1 MLDQGHWLF
10 YCNRKGNTYWTETAF
25 SFRKVSHSSS
35 AFPKVNR
42 QIWIMFPYSNMLLY
56 TYTLK
61 ILCNFTALKLKKN
74 EQIVNKRIT
83 FAILINILIL
93 NSKLHTFY
101 WNRNCSF
108 CFIMSVQSKHL
119 RILLCLFFKKKNVGF
134 LPPKEKI
141 FSMERKRLRDHTKTF
156 CPKMLA
162 TASCNLTAIR
172 IVVQLP
178 SLISV
183 ACSLSSKSIVSF
195 ICNAHKWF
203 FKK

>member
-1 MLDQGHWLF
+1 
-10 YCNRKGNTYWTETAF
+10 
-25 SFRKVSHSSS
+25 
-35 AFPKVNR
+35 
-42 QIWIMFPYSNMLLY
+42 MFPYSNMLLY

-61 ILCNFTALKLKKN
+61 ILCNFTALKLKKKWTDSQWEDN
-74 EQIVNKRIT
+74 ICHSNKHFDIKFKIT
-83 FAILINILIL
+83 
-93 NSKLHTFY
+93 HFY

-108 CFIMSVQSKHL
+108 CFIMSVQSKHFW
-119 RILLCLFFKKKNVGF
+119 ILLFFFFKKKNVGF

-141 FSMERKRLRDHTKTF
+141 FSTERKRLRDHTKTF

-162 TASCNLTAIR
+162 TTSCNLTAIR

-183 ACSLSSKSIVSF
+183 ARSLSSKSIVSF

-203 FKK
+203 F

>member
-1 MLDQGHWLF
+1 
-10 YCNRKGNTYWTETAF
+10 
-25 SFRKVSHSSS
+25 
-35 AFPKVNR
+35 
-42 QIWIMFPYSNMLLY
+42 MFPYSNMLLY

-74 EQIVNKRIT
+74 EQIVNEKIT

-93 NSKLHTFY
+93 NSKLHTFTGTETVHFVSSCQFKVNIFGFY
-101 WNRNCSF
+101 
-108 CFIMSVQSKHL
+108 L
-119 RILLCLFFKKKNVGF
+119 LFFFLVRKKNVGF

-141 FSMERKRLRDHTKTF
+141 FSTERKRLRDHTKTF

-162 TASCNLTAIR
+162 TTSCNLTAIR

-183 ACSLSSKSIVSF
+183 ARSLSSKSIVSF

-203 FKK
+203 F